1 MIIRKD
7 QLDALSAIAQQ
18 RSERRILGHV
28 RRHYSEKL
36 SAVGEPVMLQLI
48 RRSALRVSSYGIVSE
63 RDWARFF
70 GLMLVFGL
78 RFDEDVKLPWAK
90 RILTD
95 PALTPAER
103 MDRLWATAMH
113 FLRHRSRNTATP
125 NEVRRG

>member
-1 MIIRKD
+1 MRSVTPRHAAFALLRKGEMMVGSFEYLYR
-7 QLDALSAIAQQ
+7 QLSRATVAVLFAT
-18 RSERRILGHV
+18 LG
-28 RRHYSEKL
+28 
-36 SAVGEPVMLQLI
+36 
-48 RRSALRVSSYGIVSE
+48 
-63 RDWARFF
+63 FF